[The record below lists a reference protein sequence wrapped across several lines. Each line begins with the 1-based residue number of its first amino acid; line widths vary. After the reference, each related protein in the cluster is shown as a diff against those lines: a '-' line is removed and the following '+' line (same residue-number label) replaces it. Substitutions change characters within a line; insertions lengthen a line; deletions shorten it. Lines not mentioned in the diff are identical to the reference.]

1 MGTTPYK
8 TLSVRVRVCIWA
20 KRAIVSAP
28 LLSNDTSGTCSS
40 ENGQTNTHSLS
51 PSSIFLF
58 HTHTHIVEATGILCC
73 IVGER
78 ERARS
83 GSRPLHG
90 TLERPNSGVPKRR
103 GGGERGQGGKKTSRI
118 KTTPNGMI
126 VYMYP
131 LWVWVCVDL
140 FGEDGKLF
148 TFDLFVSLPSA
159 GR

>member
-1 MGTTPYK
+1 MFVFGLNVPLFQHRFCPMTPVG
-8 TLSVRVRVCIWA
+8 LAAVRTD
-20 KRAIVSAP
+20 KQTHTPS
-28 LLSNDTSGTCSS
+28 LLP
-40 ENGQTNTHSLS
+40 
-51 PSSIFLF
+51 PSFSFT
-58 HTHTHIVEATGILCC
+58 HTHTSWKPQEFCC

>member
-1 MGTTPYK
+1 MTPVG
-8 TLSVRVRVCIWA
+8 LAAVRTD
-20 KRAIVSAP
+20 KQTHTPS
-28 LLSNDTSGTCSS
+28 LLP
-40 ENGQTNTHSLS
+40 
-51 PSSIFLF
+51 PSFSFT